1 MADRL
6 FSASFADLRFILEAL
21 NIKVI
26 VTTEGAIEVEFT
38 MGGDENGGS
47 IVLSSPLN
55 AGPRYPVVLFEHPF
69 WLSDSG

>member
-1 MADRL
+1 M
-6 FSASFADLRFILEAL
+6 
-21 NIKVI
+21 V